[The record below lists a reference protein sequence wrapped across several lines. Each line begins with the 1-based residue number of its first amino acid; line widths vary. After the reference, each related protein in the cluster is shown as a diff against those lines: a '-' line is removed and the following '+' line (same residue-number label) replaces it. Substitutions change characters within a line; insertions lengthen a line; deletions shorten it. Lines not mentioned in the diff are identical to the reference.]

1 MPTRINKKN
10 DIKGKV
16 GLPRFF
22 WVMLTDSKGN
32 SVPMEE
38 IKKHTIFETTSKMDF
53 LEYLSQ
59 ENFPIE
65 IINIFMSKL

>member
-10 DIKGKV
+10 NIRGKV

-22 WVMLTDSKGN
+22 WVMLTNSKGE

-38 IKKHTIFETTSKMDF
+38 IKKMTIFQADNKVEL
-53 LEYLSQ
+53 LEYLAEQ
-59 ENFPIE
+59 KFPIE
-65 IINIFMSKL
+65 IINLFMSKL